1 MFPWE
6 SSLTGIET
14 SPGWKYGK
22 HQVHITG
29 DVAYTARLYWYATKD
44 IQWLRHIGFDLI
56 YHTADFWSSR
66 VYYDKKKDQY
76 QINYVMPPDEYQF
89 PVDNSFY
96 TNVVAKQNLEFALE
110 VIGYLPVGPVLF
122 VCVMLS
128 HRIRAKSREIMLSVS
143 CMKLPC
149 HMGGK

>member
-1 MFPWE
+1 MKHYYSFLGAMFPWE

-29 DVAYTARLYWYATKD
+29 DVAYTARIYWYATKD
-44 IQWLRHIGFDLI
+44 IQWLRHVGFDLV
-56 YHTADFWSSR
+56 YQTAEFWSSR

-110 VIGYLPVGPVLF
+110 VMRQLRLF
-122 VCVMLS
+122 LS
-128 HRIRAKSREIMLSVS
+128 A
-143 CMKLPC
+143 
-149 HMGGK
+149 